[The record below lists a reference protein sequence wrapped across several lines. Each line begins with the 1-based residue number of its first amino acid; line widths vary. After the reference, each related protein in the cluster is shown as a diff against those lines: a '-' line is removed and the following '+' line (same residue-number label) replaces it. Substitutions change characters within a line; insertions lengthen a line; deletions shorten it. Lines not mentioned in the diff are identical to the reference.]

1 MLYRFKLILCATDAI
16 CQNIVHPEKKIIYN
30 YPKLKPIYNNLE
42 SKQKQEFR
50 ICYIGALSK
59 ARGIDKMIKAVGE
72 IEGVKLILMGVF
84 SEQNYKSYC
93 ISLSGWNK
101 VEHLGWIKQEKAPNT
116 LKQCDLGMC
125 ILELTPAYVDSIPTK
140 VLGMSCSIPF
150 ISSELGF
157 VRL

>member
-1 MLYRFKLILCATDAI
+1 
-16 CQNIVHPEKKIIYN
+16 
-30 YPKLKPIYNNLE
+30 
-42 SKQKQEFR
+42 
-50 ICYIGALSK
+50 
-59 ARGIDKMIKAVGE
+59 
-72 IEGVKLILMGVF
+72 MGVF

-140 VLGMSCSIPF
+140 VLEYMSCSIPF
-150 ISSELGF
+150 ISSELRFCETIVNKYKCGLIVKNDVNAIKKGILF
-157 VRL
+157 YKEKNIERIKQGQNGLKAIQANYSWKNEEQKLLDSYKKVNKK